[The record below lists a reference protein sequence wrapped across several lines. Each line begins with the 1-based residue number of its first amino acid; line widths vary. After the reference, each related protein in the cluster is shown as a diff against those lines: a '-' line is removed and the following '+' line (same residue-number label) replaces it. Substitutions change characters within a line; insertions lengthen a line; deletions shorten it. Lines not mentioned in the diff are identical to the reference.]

1 MSDLRVCNSSS
12 RRRHSVDIG
21 QDFSRSRHDDR
32 SRSRSGR
39 HSRRSRSVSSS
50 EEEGSSEVD
59 PSDMMAKAVREH
71 EAEQ

>member
-1 MSDLRVCNSSS
+1 MSDLRVCDSSS

-21 QDFSRSRHDDR
+21 QDFSRDDRDR

-59 PSDMMAKAVREH
+59 PSDVMAKAVREH